1 VVEWRVKR
9 IDAARNPKTID
20 LEIMAG
26 EYKGI
31 VYLGIYE
38 LDGDTLRL
46 CFALPDRPVRPSEFS
61 ASKGSVRALTEFKRG
76 K

>member
-1 VVEWRVKR
+1 
-9 IDAARNPKTID
+9 
-20 LEIMAG
+20 MAG